1 LKLEREFKFD
11 ETKSEEE
18 NQKLKKEEESKY
30 YKLIENQGY
39 QLNNVDNELL
49 FMCSQIIPLMDR
61 TGRLISDIALHLSH
75 LMSNSNLYPQ
85 LFLGYMINT
94 GQNDSTISNSNPSIS
109 SNINH
114 PNNNSNNSPNINTD
128 NNPLNFYN
136 SILNSLQQN
145 QQTNNQTNAQN
156 IQHSIHHQNSVHQ
169 SNTRL
174 PNQTNLQNDLNMSQ
188 INSLL
193 SQLSPLNNAS
203 GDNITT
209 RNNIFAQN
217 SSSVID
223 TNLFEIQSNHPRDS
237 TPENNQNTDIK
248 VDKKEIENL
257 NTAKQVSEDQGSIQ
271 ADQDLRKNSYADLE
285 NKDVP
290 RKDIKLNNDSETIL
304 EKTINDDSNPRNN
317 LRDSEKS
324 SRKQSMNIKK
334 FKDSLPKINLQVP
347 AILCQG
353 EINQAGNFVNVEPN
367 IDIYV
372 HTIVAPTNRTTS
384 SSNQTSQATHTSN
397 SNVNSSNTVNNN
409 NIQQNNIDSNVSAE
423 SLINNLISNQRNI
436 RTDNTSSLNQYAA
449 LLESMTSLL
458 SKKTYLYR

>member
-18 NQKLKKEEESKY
+18 NLKLKKEEEIKY
-30 YKLIENQGY
+30 YKQIENQGY

-61 TGRLISDIALHLSH
+61 TGRLMSDIALHLSH

-94 GQNDSTISNSNPSIS
+94 SQNDITNSNNNPSVS

-114 PNNNSNNSPNINTD
+114 LNNNSNNSPNINTD
-128 NNPLNFYN
+128 NNPLNFFN

-145 QQTNNQTNAQN
+145 QQTNTLN
-156 IQHSIHHQNSVHQ
+156 IQHNHNQNSSHQ
-169 SNTRL
+169 SNNRL
-174 PNQTNLQNDLNMSQ
+174 PNQTNFHNDLNMSQ
-188 INSLL
+188 INTLL
-193 SQLSPLNNAS
+193 SHLSPINNAS
-203 GDNITT
+203 GDNIST
-209 RNNIFAQN
+209 RNNNFAQN

-223 TNLFEIQSNHPRDS
+223 TNLFEIQSNHQRDS
-237 TPENNQNTDIK
+237 TPENNQNKDK
-248 VDKKEIENL
+248 DKKIDNKDIENINSTNKL
-257 NTAKQVSEDQGSIQ
+257 SEDQGSIQ
-271 ADQDLRKNSYADLE
+271 EGQDLRKNSYADLE

-290 RKDIKLNNDSETIL
+290 RKDIKTNNDSETKI
-304 EKTINDDSNPRNN
+304 EKTIIDDSNPRNN
-317 LRDSEKS
+317 IRDSEKS

-334 FKDSLPKINLQVP
+334 FRDSLPKINLQVP

-372 HTIVAPTNRTTS
+372 HTIVAPTNRTTTT
-384 SSNQTSQATHTSN
+384 SNQTSQATQNSN
-397 SNVNSSNTVNNN
+397 SNVNSSNTINNN
-409 NIQQNNIDSNVSAE
+409 NIQQNNTDSNVSAE
-423 SLINNLISNQRNI
+423 SLINNLISNQRNT
-436 RTDNTSSLNQYAA
+436 RTDNTSSLHQYTA

-458 SKKTYLYR
+458 SKKTFL

>member
-1 LKLEREFKFD
+1 MKLEREFKFD

>member
-1 LKLEREFKFD
+1 
-11 ETKSEEE
+11 
-18 NQKLKKEEESKY
+18 
-30 YKLIENQGY
+30 
-39 QLNNVDNELL
+39 
-49 FMCSQIIPLMDR
+49 
-61 TGRLISDIALHLSH
+61 
-75 LMSNSNLYPQ
+75 
-85 LFLGYMINT
+85 MINT

-372 HTIVAPTNRTTS
+372 HTIVAPTNRTTT